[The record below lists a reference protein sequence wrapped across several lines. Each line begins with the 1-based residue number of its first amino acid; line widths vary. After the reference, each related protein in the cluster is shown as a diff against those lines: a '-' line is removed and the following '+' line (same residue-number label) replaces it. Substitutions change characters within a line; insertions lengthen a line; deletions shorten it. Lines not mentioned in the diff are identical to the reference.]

1 MRQLVRNAY
10 KIGHKQ
16 AMAKAEAEY
25 REYRTQL
32 IAAPSDVETA
42 YLDTLK
48 IAQRKVQGKKK

>member
-1 MRQLVRNAY
+1 
-10 KIGHKQ
+10 
-16 AMAKAEAEY
+16 MAKAEAEY

-42 YLDTLK
+42 YVETLK